1 MKIKNPHFFI
11 ALKKEA
17 LTIVITAESLVGFDL
32 LVRGIDLFAFFMFHP
47 VVLSMQI
54 ILRKFLT
61 KTRITPMQAIRTT
74 SSLLRCLLLVTLFL
88 SLMTSCES
96 RKIIVNGLD
105 EREANEILVFL
116 SNKNV
121 DAVKVQNVA
130 AAGGGGGGSKIV
142 LWDISVDSNQA
153 LDAMAYLNQAGL
165 PRRRSQN
172 LLNIFTGAGLV
183 PSEMEQKIRYQAGL
197 AEQIASTIRKIDG
210 ILDAEVQISF
220 PEEDPLNPAEKKQ
233 KITASVYVKHNGVLD
248 DPNSHLTTKIKRL
261 VAASVPGLDYDNV
274 TIIGERARFSDFPMG
289 ISPSVSEE
297 EKHYVN
303 IWSLIIAKESVTR
316 FRLIFF
322 TFTILIL
329 LLAISLIWLGWKMYP
344 FIKELGGIKELFKLH
359 PLTTKKTEPEA
370 PVDEKETP
378 AIASEEKSKS
388 LADKDVD
395 QT

>member
-1 MKIKNPHFFI
+1 MQRSYPPIPYILRYF
-11 ALKKEA
+11 
-17 LTIVITAESLVGFDL
+17 
-32 LVRGIDLFAFFMFHP
+32 LFACTF
-47 VVLSMQI
+47 
-54 ILRKFLT
+54 
-61 KTRITPMQAIRTT
+61 
-74 SSLLRCLLLVTLFL
+74 LFL
-88 SLMTSCES
+88 MTGCES

-116 SNKNV
+116 SNKGV
-121 DAVKVQNVA
+121 DALKVQST
-130 AAGGGGGGSKIV
+130 AGAGGGGGSKVV
-142 LWDISVDSNQA
+142 LWDISVNSTQA

-183 PSEMEQKIRYQAGL
+183 PSEMEQKIRYQTGL

-274 TIIGERARFSDFPMG
+274 TVIGERARFSDFPVG
-289 ISPSVSEE
+289 LTTGSAEE
-297 EKHYVN
+297 EKQYVS
-303 IWSLIIAKESVTR
+303 IWSIIIAKESVFR
-316 FRLIFF
+316 FRIFF
-322 TFTILIL
+322 FSFTILIL
-329 LLAISLIWLGWKMYP
+329 ILMLSLIWLFWKIYP
-344 FIKELGGIKELFKLH
+344 LLKGQGGMKSLLKLH
-359 PLTTKKTEPEA
+359 PFHAESKEPEKP
-370 PVDEKETP
+370 PVEEKDTSKEEVKDEK
-378 AIASEEKSKS
+378 KS
-388 LADKDVD
+388 LVDKDVD

>member
-1 MKIKNPHFFI
+1 
-11 ALKKEA
+11 
-17 LTIVITAESLVGFDL
+17 
-32 LVRGIDLFAFFMFHP
+32 
-47 VVLSMQI
+47 MQVFY
-54 ILRKFLT
+54 RC
-61 KTRITPMQAIRTT
+61 KTPLH
-74 SSLLRCLLLVTLFL
+74 SLLFIFTLLFL
-88 SLMTSCES
+88 LTSCES
-96 RKIIVNGLD
+96 RKIIVNGLE

-116 SNKNV
+116 QNKNV
-121 DAVKVQNVA
+121 DAVKVQSA
-130 AAGGGGGGSKIV
+130 AATGGGGPKIV
-142 LWDISVDSNQA
+142 LWDISVASHQA

-274 TIIGERARFSDFPMG
+274 TIIGERARFSDFPLG
-289 ISPSVSEE
+289 IAPSEE

-303 IWSLIIAKESVTR
+303 IWSIIIAKESVTR
-316 FRLIFF
+316 FRILFF
-322 TFTILIL
+322 TFTVLLLIL
-329 LLAISLIWLGWKMYP
+329 TIALIWVCWKIYP
-344 FIKELGGIKELFKLH
+344 FLKDQGGIKGLFHLH
-359 PLTTKKTEPEA
+359 SLATGKTEPEK
-370 PVDEKETP
+370 PEKTEDNKEP
-378 AIASEEKSKS
+378 PKEGQSDQNKS